1 MIRILGKIPNN
12 ITVAC
17 SGGPDSMA
25 VLSFLLNGKKNVTV
39 AHFDHGTSHG
49 KDARK
54 FIEEFCMLRNIPIKI
69 GEISRDPLHKEST
82 EEYWRNERY
91 RFFKALSGKTI
102 TAHHLDDVVEWYLFS
117 SLHGRAKTIPY
128 KRENVIRP
136 FLTTPKE
143 HLISWCK
150 RKQVPYIIDPSN
162 KDERFMR
169 SIIRNKI
176 FPEALR
182 VNPGLR
188 KVVKNMVENDFN
200 QLQSTNVRE
209 IPVC

>member
-1 MIRILGKIPNN
+1 MIRILGKISNDVN
-12 ITVAC
+12 IAC
-17 SGGPDSMA
+17 SGGPDSMS
-25 VLSFLLNGKKNVTV
+25 VLDFLLKGRKRVTV
-39 AHFDHGTSHG
+39 AHFDHGTEHG
-49 KDARK
+49 AEARM
-54 FIEEFCMLRNIPIKI
+54 FVEDYCSSRNIPFVI
-69 GEISRDPLHKEST
+69 GEISRDPDPEEST

-91 RFFKALSGKTI
+91 RFFKTLPGETI
-102 TAHHLDDVVEWYLFS
+102 TAHHLDDVAEWYLFS
-117 SLHGRAKTIPY
+117 SLHGKGRVIPY
-128 KRENVIRP
+128 KRECVIRP

-143 HLISWCK
+143 HLVDWCK
-150 RKQVPYIIDPSN
+150 RKDVPYIIDPSN

-188 KVVKNMVENDFN
+188 RVVKNMVERDFN
-200 QLQSTNVRE
+200 RLQSEKMQE